1 MSTDGEDATRNNS
14 DDVDDANA
22 SINETEAPPEEEEE
36 IVPILIENCN
46 KLRTLSNSRKYKVR
60 VIPRILKLLIDFH
73 KYK

>member
-1 MSTDGEDATRNNS
+1 MSTDGEDATRSNS
-14 DDVDDANA
+14 DDVDDANS
-22 SINETEAPPEEEEE
+22 SINETEAPEEEEE

-60 VIPRILKLLIDFH
+60 GIPRILKLLIDFH